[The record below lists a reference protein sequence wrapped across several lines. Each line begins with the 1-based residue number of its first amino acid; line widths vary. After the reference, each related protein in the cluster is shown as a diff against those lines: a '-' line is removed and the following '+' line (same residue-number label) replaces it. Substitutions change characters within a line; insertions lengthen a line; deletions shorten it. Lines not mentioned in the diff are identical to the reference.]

1 VQILKGGLPF
11 RGRRVVSGLVQFHGY
26 NWAMD
31 GCVPDVVNWA
41 LNGYAAFLMLVRGQQ
56 EERGQYCARQRS
68 CFGWM
73 SKGILSPEEYYYRGV
88 YMDAVRA
95 VEILASL
102 PCVDESRIGVTGAAR
117 VEDLHWRWL
126 LCPAYES
133 CSRALSVSGTF

>member
-1 VQILKGGLPF
+1 
-11 RGRRVVSGLVQFHGY
+11 
-26 NWAMD
+26 MD
-31 GCVPDVVNWA
+31 M
-41 LNGYAAFLMLVRGQQ
+41 LHFLCLFGTAGKK
-56 EERGQYCARQRS
+56 RGQYCARS
-68 CFGWM
+68 GHALGWM

-126 LCPAYES
+126 LCPAYRKLQP
-133 CSRALSVSGTF
+133 CIIRFWHI